1 MPRSR
6 TRTLMITTLL
16 AGVASATTLAGV
28 PATAAPVVS
37 DRTLRVYSNNMENLV
52 LNSSTDSSDGDNL
65 CDRVSGPAHL
75 TSMLVDDSGHTGTS
89 GVVAPD
95 LLILQQVRGQGQAD
109 AYADQ
114 LSAKFGYAAGTY
126 KAIVAW
132 TDPEPWGGS
141 HKCATSALGDLKK
154 KQTNGI
160 VYNSARLSLPT
171 SDISKYWSAGWLRPG
186 TAYDD
191 GRGCTLYK
199 PPTAN
204 GSGADE
210 FKWKRTSAI
219 AARFTVRATGTSV
232 FAATMHLPEENGA
245 NPCAGADD
253 KGLSGTG
260 MHLGADAVS
269 LLNASTV
276 RVLGVDANKTGVPS
290 TTLSGYGMTGYGSG
304 ATDGTR
310 KIDYLF
316 ARGAVHSSPVGY
328 TVASTRSNHK
338 ALYSFI
344 DF

>member
-1 MPRSR
+1 MTRRR

-16 AGVASATTLAGV
+16 AGVVSATMLTGA

-65 CDRVSGPAHL
+65 CDRVSGPEHL
-75 TSMLVDDSGHTGTS
+75 ASMLVDDSGRPGTG

-126 KAIVAW
+126 KAIVVW
-132 TDPEPWGGS
+132 QDPEPWGGS
-141 HKCATSALGDLKK
+141 HHCATSALGDLKK

-160 VYNSARLSLPT
+160 VYNSARLGLT
-171 SDISKYWSAGWLRPG
+171 AKADYWSAGWLRPG
-186 TAYDD
+186 ATYA
-191 GRGCTLYK
+191 GGSGCVLYK
-199 PPTAN
+199 
-204 GSGADE
+204 GADADGPGADAY
-210 FKWKRTSAI
+210 KWKRTSAI
-219 AARFTVRATGTSV
+219 AAKFTVKATGTTV
-232 FAATMHLPEENGA
+232 FAATMHLPEENRQNG
-245 NPCAGADD
+245 CAGDGDA
-253 KGLSGTG
+253 GIGGTG
-260 MHLGADAVS
+260 IHLGASATS
-269 LLNASTV
+269 LLGSSTV
-276 RVLGVDANKTGVPS
+276 RVVGMDANRTGIPAS
-290 TTLSGYGMTGYGSG
+290 TLSGYGLQGYGSG
-304 ATDGTR
+304 ATSGSS

-316 ARGAVHSSPVGY
+316 ANGGVHASPVGY
-328 TVASTRSNHK
+328 TVAGTRSNHK